1 MSSYVVDASVVVD
14 YILKTP
20 RGLAVG
26 GVIEDAWLL
35 APEMVDAEV
44 LSVMRREVL
53 GGRLDP
59 ASARVAIEDMS
70 AWPVERIPNRALA
83 SLAWEHYRNVSA
95 YDALYVAAAQLYQ
108 LPLITADGRL
118 ARALESSG
126 VVQYVHVG

>member
-1 MSSYVVDASVVVD
+1 MSSYVVDASVAVD
-14 YILKTP
+14 YILKTS

-59 ASARVAIEDMS
+59 ASARVAIEEMS
-70 AWPVERIPNRALA
+70 AWPVERIPNRALT

-126 VVQYVHVG
+126 AAQYVLVG

>member
-1 MSSYVVDASVVVD
+1 MSRYVIDASVAVD
-14 YILKTP
+14 YLLKTP

-26 GVIEDAWLL
+26 GVIEDAWLA

-59 ASARVAIEDMS
+59 ARARAVIEGMS
-70 AWPVERIPNRALA
+70 AWPVERIPHRVLA
-83 SLAWEHYRNVSA
+83 SLAWEHYRNISA

-108 LPLITADGRL
+108 LPLLTADGRL

-126 VVQYVHVG
+126 AVQYVHVG

>member
-1 MSSYVVDASVVVD
+1 MSSYVVDASVAVD

-20 RGLAVG
+20 RGLAVD
-26 GVIEDAWLL
+26 GVIKDAWLL

-59 ASARVAIEDMS
+59 VSALVAIEDMS
-70 AWPVERIPNRALA
+70 AWPVERIPNRVLA

-126 VVQYVHVG
+126 AAQYVLVG

>member
-1 MSSYVVDASVVVD
+1 MSSYVVDASAAVD

-20 RGLAVG
+20 RGQAVG

-59 ASARVAIEDMS
+59 GSARVAIEDMS

-95 YDALYVAAAQLYQ
+95 YDALYLAAAQLYQ
-108 LPLITADGRL
+108 LPLLTADGRL
-118 ARALESSG
+118 ARAVESSG
-126 VVQYVHVG
+126 AAQYILVG

>member
-1 MSSYVVDASVVVD
+1 MSSYVVDASVAVD

-108 LPLITADGRL
+108 LPLLTADGRL

-126 VVQYVHVG
+126 AAQYVLVG